1 MYKLVNVFCLV
12 NKLYIISWLCILIQ
26 IVEHKENVKMSITVR
41 VSEQNVNLLNILK
54 KDFDVNSYDKVLKRL
69 TEEYL
74 RKHYADTDK
83 GFVSKGAVVEIE
95 DRVVFIKDVNEDT
108 VWFNDGSSIFN
119 SSVACKRINVLA
131 NSVEE
136 FEGEIK

>member
-1 MYKLVNVFCLV
+1 
-12 NKLYIISWLCILIQ
+12 
-26 IVEHKENVKMSITVR
+26 MSITVR

-69 TEEYL
+69 TEGYL
-74 RKHYADTDK
+74 KKHYADTDK

-95 DRVVFIKDVNEDT
+95 DRVVFIKEVNEDT
-108 VWFNDGSSIFN
+108 VWFSDGSSIFN
-119 SSVACKRINVLA
+119 SSMACKRINVLA